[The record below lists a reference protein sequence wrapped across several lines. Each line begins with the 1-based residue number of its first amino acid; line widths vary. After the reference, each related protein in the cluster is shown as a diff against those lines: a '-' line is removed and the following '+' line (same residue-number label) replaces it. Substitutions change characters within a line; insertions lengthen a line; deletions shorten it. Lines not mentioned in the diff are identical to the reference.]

1 MSYEKTQNLSEE
13 LSWIWDKERTC
24 VNLEMEATL
33 SKCVLHPT
41 YFLERLN
48 KLWIQDI
55 YVF

>member
-1 MSYEKTQNLSEE
+1 MKETREEEE
-13 LSWIWDKERTC
+13 LSWIWDQERTC

-33 SKCVLHPT
+33 SKCVLPT

-48 KLWIQDI
+48 KLWIQHI